1 LSLIKGRE
9 LSTIFTNSTYL
20 LCGVSTYA
28 FLTHLQVGLRKP
40 GDAKH
45 LLFALICL
53 CISLG
58 APFNALTISAGS
70 VDEYVFATKFGY
82 TFILLFIMLLT
93 WFIPFCTGRRPV
105 YYLAASNVFFALML
119 ILNIVRPYGFQFD
132 AISHLKLVQLPW
144 NESYVLA
151 IGKVS
156 LIYKIAVLMF
166 LALMSYLIY
175 TLYLVIRNN
184 PTKNNIAMLLAT
196 FLLVAS
202 YLEAIL
208 VRTGMINFLPLGTFG
223 GLGLI
228 IVMSIIL
235 NKEHA
240 DERNLAAFTIAKE
253 HKKLE
258 TILKTA
264 NDGIYV
270 LDKNGVLVQAND
282 AFFNMLK
289 LDNSAIGHLK
299 LSDWNATLEN
309 ANLKQQVQSV
319 LKSNQ
324 KVVAETQHRRSDGVI
339 LEVEVSIN
347 AVDIDEDRFLFCA
360 SRDITERKILQKELE
375 RQAHLDALTSL
386 NNRGY
391 FMLLSEQELAR
402 AMRYGRELSL
412 LMLDI
417 DNFKR
422 INDTYG
428 HKCGDI
434 VLQKLA
440 EIFQNSLR
448 EVDIIGRL
456 GGEEF
461 AILLPETGKNHAIEI
476 AERLRANIANTAI
489 EILDNQTIKFTVSIG
504 IALLDST
511 IHKLDDLLIVA
522 DKALYD
528 AKNSGRNQVLI
539 ADNVKVTDIT

>member
-1 LSLIKGRE
+1 MQPSLV
-9 LSTIFTNSTYL
+9 T
-20 LCGVSTYA
+20 
-28 FLTHLQVGLRKP
+28 
-40 GDAKH
+40 
-45 LLFALICL
+45 LLFY
-53 CISLG
+53 
-58 APFNALTISAGS
+58 FF
-70 VDEYVFATKFGY
+70 V
-82 TFILLFIMLLT
+82 MLLT
-93 WFIPFCTGRRPV
+93 WFIPCCTEKRPV

-132 AISHLKLVQLPW
+132 EISHIKLVQLPW

-151 IGKVS
+151 VGTAS
-156 LIYKIAVLMF
+156 LIYKITVLIF
-166 LALMSYLIY
+166 LTLMSYLIY
-175 TLYLVIRNN
+175 TLFLVIRNN
-184 PTKNNIAMLLAT
+184 PSRNNIAMLLAT
-196 FLLVAS
+196 FFLVAS

-208 VRTGMINFLPLGTFG
+208 VRTGLINFLPLGTFG

-240 DERNLAAFTIAKE
+240 DERNSAAIAIAKQ

-282 AFFNMLK
+282 AFLNMLK
-289 LDNSAIGHLK
+289 LDKSSIGKLK

-309 ANLKQQVQSV
+309 ADLKQQVQSV

-324 KVVAETQHRRSDGVI
+324 KVVAETQHRRSDGMI
-339 LEVEVSIN
+339 INVEISIN
-347 AVDIDEDRFLFCA
+347 AVDIDGDRFLFCA
-360 SRDITERKILQKELE
+360 SRDITERKLLQKELE
-375 RQAHLDALTSL
+375 RQAHLDSLTTL

-402 AMRYGRELSL
+402 AVRYASELTL

-417 DNFKR
+417 DNFKK

-440 EIFQNSLR
+440 EIFQKSLR

-461 AILLPETGKNHAIEI
+461 AILLPETGRNHAFEI
-476 AERLRANIANTAI
+476 AERLRTNIANTEI
-489 EILDNQTIKFTVSIG
+489 EILDNQSIKFTVSIG
-504 IALLDST
+504 VAALNPNV
-511 IHKLDDLLIVA
+511 HKLDDLLIMA

-528 AKNSGRNQVLI
+528 AKNSGRNLVLI
-539 ADNVKVTDIT
+539 ADNGKSSDIS